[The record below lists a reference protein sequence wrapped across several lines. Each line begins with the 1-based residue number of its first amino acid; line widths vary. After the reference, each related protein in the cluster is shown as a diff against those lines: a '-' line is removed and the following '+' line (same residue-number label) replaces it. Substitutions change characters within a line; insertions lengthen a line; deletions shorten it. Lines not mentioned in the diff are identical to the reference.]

1 MLTDGFDSWIMTL
14 TFDFLEFSQY
24 NMDIKILHND
34 KLQYYL
40 SSKPV
45 NGVECMQ
52 FTKYFLGFK

>member
-24 NMDIKILHND
+24 NMDIKILHNE

-45 NGVECMQ
+45 NGVECM
-52 FTKYFLGFK
+52 YFKSIS